1 MNRMKKLWAVLL
13 LLVASGQVFAD
24 EGMWVLKELNKQNL
38 ERMKE
43 LGFTPSY
50 EQLYS
55 ETDPCVANA
64 VVIFGGGCSGITVSN
79 EGLIFT
85 NHHCGFGSIQQLS
98 SVEHDYLKDGFVA
111 RSLEEELPNP
121 ELYVRFL
128 LRTEDVTK
136 RVLSAAKHAHTESER
151 RVVVDSVMNVI
162 GMEVS
167 EKDSTLTGI
176 VDAYYAGNEFWLS
189 VYRDYNDVRLVFA
202 PPSSVGKFGWDTDN
216 WMWPRHT
223 CLLYTSDAA
232 DE

>member
-98 SVEHDYLKDGFVA
+98 SVEHDYL
-111 RSLEEELPNP
+111 
-121 ELYVRFL
+121 
-128 LRTEDVTK
+128 
-136 RVLSAAKHAHTESER
+136 
-151 RVVVDSVMNVI
+151 
-162 GMEVS
+162 
-167 EKDSTLTGI
+167 
-176 VDAYYAGNEFWLS
+176 
-189 VYRDYNDVRLVFA
+189 
-202 PPSSVGKFGWDTDN
+202 
-216 WMWPRHT
+216 
-223 CLLYTSDAA
+223 
-232 DE
+232 

>member
-98 SVEHDYLKDGFVA
+98 SVEHDYLKDGFV
-111 RSLEEELPNP
+111 SQSKEEELPVPGLTVRYLRETVDVSDRINSQIASIKEEHLRLAIRTTGCGRAIRATSPCSAYMP
-121 ELYVRFL
+121 EPTTSRLPTARIISHTSLNTWLKCHCKVI
-128 LRTEDVTK
+128 RT
-136 RVLSAAKHAHTESER
+136 RIMR
-151 RVVVDSVMNVI
+151 
-162 GMEVS
+162 
-167 EKDSTLTGI
+167 
-176 VDAYYAGNEFWLS
+176 
-189 VYRDYNDVRLVFA
+189 
-202 PPSSVGKFGWDTDN
+202 
-216 WMWPRHT
+216 
-223 CLLYTSDAA
+223 
-232 DE
+232 